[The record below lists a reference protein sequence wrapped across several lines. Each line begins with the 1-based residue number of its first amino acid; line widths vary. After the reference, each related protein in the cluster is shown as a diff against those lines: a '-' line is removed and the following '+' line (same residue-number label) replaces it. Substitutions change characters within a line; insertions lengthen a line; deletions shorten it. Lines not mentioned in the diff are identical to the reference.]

1 MKVVVPAYE
10 LHGNFAMLEC
20 QYELNN
26 SDNRHSKSSK
36 YHFPY
41 DSNEQ
46 SDEGETLYSVKW
58 YKDNEEFYRYVPKA
72 NPPQHSYRVDGIK
85 VDVSILFLTSKL
97 LLRLTYIIIVL
108 GEGREGEGLYV
119 T

>member
-1 MKVVVPAYE
+1 MVIPTYE
-10 LHGNFAMLEC
+10 LYGGFAMLEC

-26 SDNRHSKSSK
+26 SDNNNKDGSNSKPSSKSL
-36 YHFPY
+36 HFSY

-72 NPPQHSYRVDGIK
+72 NPPQHSYKVDGIR
-85 VDVSILFLTSKL
+85 VDVRIWLQYNMVYDFFFYFFFFASIY
-97 LLRLTYIIIVL
+97 YI
-108 GEGREGEGLYV
+108 
-119 T
+119 